1 MMAVVG
7 LIILLFILINAIKYG
22 NPEHEVQ
29 KRHWK
34 RWIDEVV
41 FDISKLIK

>member
-1 MMAVVG
+1 MMVIFG
-7 LIILLFILINAIKYG
+7 LIILLFILANAIKYG

-34 RWIDEVV
+34 KWIDEVV
-41 FDISKLIK
+41 FDISRLIK

>member
-7 LIILLFILINAIKYG
+7 LVILLFILANAIKYG
-22 NPEHEVQ
+22 NPNQEVQ